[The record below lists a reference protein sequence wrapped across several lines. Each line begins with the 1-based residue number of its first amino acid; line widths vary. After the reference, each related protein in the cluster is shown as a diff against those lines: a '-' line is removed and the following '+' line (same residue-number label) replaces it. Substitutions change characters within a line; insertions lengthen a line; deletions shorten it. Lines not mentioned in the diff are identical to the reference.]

1 MTVGPQQQSLQSQGI
16 ALTCSARR
24 KHECMEMGAGDM
36 FLEREIQSS
45 RYNLVEADVA
55 VQRQLYELHR
65 QEATRLAEAQV
76 CCGSYSNE
84 G

>member
-1 MTVGPQQQSLQSQGI
+1 MM
-16 ALTCSARR
+16 CS
-24 KHECMEMGAGDM
+24 GDM

-65 QEATRLAEAQV
+65 QEATRLAKAQV
-76 CCGSYSNE
+76 QVTSFSFAASHFLTARLDTWLRE
-84 G
+84 P